1 MGSVKQQR
9 STKRSDE
16 AQSNAMKRMRLQS
29 GKGAWLRKMK
39 RRLIQFMQGRYGVDQ
54 FGRFLFWT
62 TLIFLILS
70 ILTRRNG
77 FYVLAFILL
86 IYSYFRMLS
95 RNHVKRSAENQR
107 YLMLTQSVRR
117 KSALWKRGWSQRKTH
132 HIYRCPGCR
141 QKIRVP
147 RGKGRIAITCPK
159 CHKEFIKNS

>member
-1 MGSVKQQR
+1 MEGSMVR
-9 STKRSDE
+9 
-16 AQSNAMKRMRLQS
+16 N
-29 GKGAWLRKMK
+29 MK
-39 RRLIQFMQGRYGVDQ
+39 RRLMQFMQGRYGVDQ

-62 TLIFLILS
+62 TMIFLILS
-70 ILTRRNG
+70 ILTRVNG
-77 FYVLAFILL
+77 FYLLAFILL

-95 RNHVKRSAENQR
+95 RNHMKRSAENQR
-107 YLMLTQSVRR
+107 YLMLTAGVRR
-117 KSALWKRGWSQRKTH
+117 KAASWKRERVQRKTH